1 MAHRPL
7 QWARAMHLKSSWG
20 VWSWPLRGYVS
31 SLRAASQ
38 KWEWNLAKWLRQS
51 GSNSCADMHLQV
63 LEKAPCGKYSLN
75 SVLDVRRCAVLWAL
89 LCFCLCCA
97 SLPFLDMSVGKI
109 VMLQQQEQVMLFT
122 VQYGT
127 NNPIEGLW
135 VFSIFFNY
143 FFLFGYRVWRRQAG
157 VAESQCWGVALQDG
171 AKSCR
176 HELVFPGVPGR
187 LNEPKLSSAGFV
199 SLFISR
205 QEWQFLFFILIWPL
219 FCFLN

>member
-1 MAHRPL
+1 M
-7 QWARAMHLKSSWG
+7 Q
-20 VWSWPLRGYVS
+20 
-31 SLRAASQ
+31 
-38 KWEWNLAKWLRQS
+38 
-51 GSNSCADMHLQV
+51 
-63 LEKAPCGKYSLN
+63 YSL
-75 SVLDVRRCAVLWAL
+75 STAL
-89 LCFCLCCA
+89 LLLVLCILTLPGYECRQNCNA
-97 SLPFLDMSVGKI
+97 SAARTSDALYSPVWYKQSNRGVVG
-109 VMLQQQEQVMLFT
+109 
-122 VQYGT
+122 
-127 NNPIEGLW
+127 
-135 VFSIFFNY
+135 VFYFFFNY

-171 AKSCR
+171 VKSCR